1 MTSKCIG
8 NTKSEFA
15 DEYFPRPPPSSAC
28 SKPCLLANPFE
39 KLKDANAMGEPELQ
53 ETFIDIINKNDLV
66 PGLKMGSCHLR
77 SDSSEIDK
85 AKQKLDAAF
94 WRDGMVPIDNK
105 PHWTDQLM
113 PVEFKAWK
121 SGSNCQDPFFDD
133 VTVRGGVTVRKT
145 TQRTKNFG
153 QIISYA
159 ELVFFAQHRE
169 AVFMPII
176 VGRICRFLRWD
187 HSGAVV
193 TEAIDYYEDWEFFCD
208 VLWRISQCS
217 DEQLGI
223 DPTAI
228 RLSDS
233 DEEFKAMDLA
243 AAPNPDDI
251 AHAEGPLDAPPKA
264 PYTFKYVRDM
274 FRESLAKEWPRYKL
288 EVPDGETMKYF
299 LVCKPVFCAEH
310 LLGRGTR
317 GYVALDC
324 QTGRFVWLKDAW
336 RAYYLLLEKEGD
348 VLAKLNKAKVP
359 NVPTVVCHGDIQ
371 DQTTLTSLVWELK
384 NPPPSP
390 TASGPSQQADPTR
403 PSSSSTSSAKRK
415 RIDED
420 DSGVDIPSLKGLDG
434 ADTPFREDCPL
445 RIHKHYR
452 LVVEEVAMPLRDVKT
467 GEQLVF
473 IILQCIFAHHK
484 AATDTESP
492 ILHRDVSGGNILIY
506 PEVLH
511 DEASNVW
518 SVQWSGLLADWEM
531 SKPIADKPV
540 GKVQGRQPERTGT
553 WQYMSVA
560 LLSRGK
566 SIEICDELESFLY
579 VLIYH
584 AARYLKSNVSD
595 ITVADYLDAF
605 FDQYSRADDGRLI
618 CGATKRTAIE
628 TGRLMIDRDEALE
641 LKFDGPMDN
650 LIKKLLSW
658 FKSHRTVTL
667 YKQPLEQGKG
677 QQQAQA
683 RAQMPP
689 PPRPPPDGTLK
700 RRLNFSDD
708 MNLPGQ
714 EPDSMFDNTEDDFEP
729 SKKDWRDWKNVT
741 THFPIVRLL
750 ESYLDPELFTWPKD
764 DKVGDRIPA
773 NYVGPP
779 LLSGPGETK
788 TTGSSNKRVRLQE
801 KPVRIA
807 SAVTLPLPRSQ
818 QKSPATPTKKRVAE
832 PKSVRFSTESEDD

>member
-1 MTSKCIG
+1 MATNFIG
-8 NTKSEFA
+8 NTKFEFA
-15 DEYFPRPPPSSAC
+15 DSYFPRPPPSKSDAC
-28 SKPCLLANPFE
+28 SKPSLSANPFE
-39 KLKDANAMGEPELQ
+39 ELKEANTMSKKKLRDA
-53 ETFIDIINKNDLV
+53 FIDIVNRHGLA
-66 PGLKMGSCHLR
+66 PGLKIGSCKTR
-77 SDSSEIDK
+77 PGNADIDPDRRK
-85 AKQKLDAAF
+85 ADAAF
-94 WRDGMVPIDNK
+94 WREDIAPSDDQ
-105 PHWTDQLM
+105 PHWIDQVM
-113 PVEFKAWK
+113 PVVFKGWK
-121 SGSNCQDPFFDD
+121 ASKSDPFSQDPYYDD
-133 VTVRGGVTVRKT
+133 ATVPGGVTAARETECELRSKV
-145 TQRTKNFG
+145 FG
-153 QIISYA
+153 QIMSYA
-159 ELVFFAQHRE
+159 QLVFTVQHRK
-169 AVFMPII
+169 AVFMPIVI
-176 VGRICRFLRWD
+176 GRICRFLRWD

-193 TEAIDYYEDWEFFCD
+193 TEAIDYYEDWQFLCD

-223 DPTAI
+223 DPTAT

-243 AAPNPDDI
+243 AVPNPDDI
-251 AHAEGPLDAPPKA
+251 DKTEGPLDTPLKA

-274 FRESLAKEWPRYKL
+274 FRDSLAEQWPRYKL

-324 QTGRFVWLKDAW
+324 QTGHFVWLKDAW

-384 NPPPSP
+384 NPRPRR
-390 TASGPSQQADPTR
+390 TASGPSQQADLPQ
-403 PSSSSTSSAKRK
+403 PSSSSSSKRK
-415 RIDED
+415 RDD
-420 DSGVDIPSLKGLDG
+420 AHDSGVDIPSLKGLG
-434 ADTPFREDCPL
+434 RADPPSCDDCPL

-452 LVVEEVAMPLRDVKT
+452 LVVEEVAMPLRDFKT
-467 GEQLVF
+467 GKQLVY

-484 AATDTESP
+484 AATDAENP

-506 PEVLH
+506 PKVFH

-531 SKPIADKPV
+531 SKPITDKPV

-566 SIEICDELESFLY
+566 SIETCDELESFLY

-584 AARYLKSNVSD
+584 AVRYLKSNVSD
-595 ITVADYLDAF
+595 VTVADYLDAF
-605 FDQYSRADDGRLI
+605 FDQYSRADDGRLT

-628 TGRLMIDRDEALE
+628 TGRLMIDRDATLE
-641 LKFDGPMDN
+641 LKFNGPMNN
-650 LIKKLLSW
+650 LVRKLLSW

-667 YKQPLEQGKG
+667 YKLHLERKKE
-677 QQQAQA
+677 QQRQAQTQ
-683 RAQMPP
+683 AQMPP
-689 PPRPPPDGTLK
+689 PPRSPPDGTLK

-708 MNLPGQ
+708 MDSPGWQ
-714 EPDSMFDNTEDDFEP
+714 EPASDSMFDDTEDDFEP

-741 THFPIVRLL
+741 AHFPIVRLL
-750 ESYLDPELFTWPKD
+750 EGYLDPGLFAWPTD
-764 DKVGDRIPA
+764 DKMGDRIPQA
-773 NYVGPP
+773 AKWVAPP
-779 LLSGPGETK
+779 RSHGVVTK
-788 TTGSSNKRVRLQE
+788 IISSTRSNKRARLQDV
-801 KPVRIA
+801 PCV
-807 SAVTLPLPRSQ
+807 
-818 QKSPATPTKKRVAE
+818 
-832 PKSVRFSTESEDD
+832 